1 MLVPAQNVFQQ
12 FNAEKI
18 DFSAILLKFFKH
30 MLVVLIHL
38 VVVIHLSIGVGIS
51 VMIFKSG
58 IDDIKDVSL
67 DKLDKFG
74 ESHWSIT
81 GVSKK

>member
-30 MLVVLIHL
+30 ML

>member
-30 MLVVLIHL
+30 ML

-67 DKLDKFG
+67 DKLDKSG

>member
-1 MLVPAQNVFQQ
+1 MLVPGQNVFQQ

-30 MLVVLIHL
+30 ML

-67 DKLDKFG
+67 DKLDKFW
-74 ESHWSIT
+74 ESYWSIT
-81 GVSKK
+81 GVLNK